1 VIRVPQD
8 AGAASAG
15 AQDYDIVLKGGRVM
29 DPETQLDAV
38 MNVGIKGDIIAT
50 VTAGVRKGVAYISL
64 GASVQIRLYGYF
76 ASGFGAYGTRLPGVG
91 KSEIC
96 ATFGSFPYHG
106 PGASAAF
113 ISSCGGWFDAKAIF
127 AVQYLVIP
135 LGCLLGFIKRMG
147 RPKCPMLW
155 R

>member
-1 VIRVPQD
+1 MLRSMLTQLTVVSLLG

-50 VTAGVRKGVAYISL
+50 VTAGVRKGVAYISM

-76 ASGFGAYGTRLPGVG
+76 ASGFGTYGTRLPGVWQ
-91 KSEIC
+91 I
-96 ATFGSFPYHG
+96 
-106 PGASAAF
+106 
-113 ISSCGGWFDAKAIF
+113 
-127 AVQYLVIP
+127 
-135 LGCLLGFIKRMG
+135 
-147 RPKCPMLW
+147 
-155 R
+155 